1 MAMLIK
7 PTKYS
12 EDMFSAKFFVC
23 LFVCLFVLRFYSPV
37 NPSGSCRAWSVY
49 LTFFSWEGLVLSL
62 PLIQEGQLSVC
73 GKTNVNQRKGEN
85 D

>member
-23 LFVCLFVLRFYSPV
+23 LFVYVEVLQSSQPIWIMSSMV
-37 NPSGSCRAWSVY
+37 SLPNI
-49 LTFFSWEGLVLSL
+49 FSSDGLVLSL